1 MKRLFDTTITKKDTC
16 LYYALKRTN
25 TETTIEFAEDLE
37 KEFDLI
43 PVKDAKLEIGDIV
56 AWKKKEEVITAATS
70 IRESGNIL
78 YSPVDTKFHIGVVEE
93 FDRISDLTRSA
104 NAYFI
109 PSIRMR
115 LTSLIGGDYQTY
127 CPFPDFVIRKKVK

>member
-16 LYYALKRTN
+16 LSYALKRTN

-43 PVKDAKLEIGDIV
+43 PVKDTKLEIGDIV
-56 AWKKKEEVITAATS
+56 AWIKKEEVITAATS

-78 YSPVDTKFHIGVVEE
+78 YSPVDTKLHIGVVED
-93 FDRISDLTRSA
+93 FNRISDLTRSA
-104 NAYFI
+104 NAYYI
-109 PSIRMR
+109 PSIRLR
-115 LTSLIGGDYQTY
+115 SISLIGGNYQTF
-127 CPFPDFVIRKKVK
+127 CPVPDFVIRKKVN